1 MTRRTNEQWLADLTS
16 NGPAQS
22 QALSDLKAVIER
34 GLPYALSPY
43 LSPADPH
50 FSALVQDI
58 AQETLLRVL
67 DRLDTFEGRSQ
78 FTTWAQKIA
87 VRLAFTELRRKR
99 WENVSLESLLEDPD
113 KPPPPRLSASP
124 GLSPESQAEAAELVG
139 QVEQI
144 IAEELSEK
152 QRQAILALFYHEMP
166 MDEAARQLGTNRNAL
181 YKLLHDARLRVKA
194 RLAERHLKPEDV
206 LAALEGR

>member
-16 NGPAQS
+16 NGPSQS

-99 WENVSLESLLEDPD
+99 WENVSLESLLEDRD

-124 GLSPESQAEAAELVG
+124 GLGPESQAEAAEMVS

>member
-1 MTRRTNEQWLADLTS
+1 MIQRTNEQWLAQLKS
-16 NGPAQS
+16 SGPTQA
-22 QALSDLKAVIER
+22 QALSDLKTVIEH

-43 LSPADPH
+43 LSPSDPR
-50 FSALVQDI
+50 FPALIEDVSQ
-58 AQETLLRVL
+58 AALLRAL

-99 WENVSLESLLEDPD
+99 WENVSLESLLEDPE
-113 KPPPPRLSASP
+113 KPPPLYLQAD
-124 GLSPESQAEAAELVG
+124 PELTPERQTEAAEMVR

-144 IAEELSEK
+144 IAEELTEK
-152 QRQAILALFYHEMP
+152 QRQAILALIYHEMP
-166 MDEAARQLGTNRNAL
+166 MDEASRQLDTNRNAL
-181 YKLLHDARLRVKA
+181 YKLLHDARLRLKA
-194 RLAERHLKPEDV
+194 RLAEHSLTPADV